1 MKYPFEDLEVRD
13 HLLTGVYAVYPD
25 GNHSL
30 HVQIIESDDGFDQE
44 ELSTSEREEFVALH
58 AVEIEETLMDHF
70 CGLAEKAD
78 ERRAESRRS

>member
-30 HVQIIESDDGFDQE
+30 HVQIIESDDVIA
-44 ELSTSEREEFVALH
+44 ELSFYR
-58 AVEIEETLMDHF
+58 I
-70 CGLAEKAD
+70 
-78 ERRAESRRS
+78 